1 MLAQLYSRTVRVT
14 PNGRRIDFFENN
26 LRLAKLS
33 LRLKARESL
42 STESVNDCSAI
53 VDAAKRH
60 AFCKAEPSLLC
71 MACTSLLR
79 CGTSPQRSR
88 KHLLYVCICHL
99 ARDYAHSAS
108 QNLICMRFNR
118 SISVKNAQEK
128 RRRAIRHQFS
138 IA

>member
-1 MLAQLYSRTVRVT
+1 MIAQLYLRTVRVT
-14 PNGRRIDFFENN
+14 PSGRRIDFFENN

-42 STESVNDCSAI
+42 STESVTDCFAI
-53 VDAAKRH
+53 GDAAKRH

-88 KHLLYVCICHL
+88 NHNFIRLPKSTCLRIIVS
-99 ARDYAHSAS
+99 AR
-108 QNLICMRFNR
+108 Q
-118 SISVKNAQEK
+118 
-128 RRRAIRHQFS
+128 
-138 IA
+138 

>member
-1 MLAQLYSRTVRVT
+1 MLAQLYSRTVRGT
-14 PNGRRIDFFENN
+14 PSGRRLDSFGNK

-33 LRLKARESL
+33 LRPMACESL

-88 KHLLYVCICHL
+88 KHMLNVRLNQL
-99 ARDYAHSAS
+99 AREQVS
-108 QNLICMRFNR
+108 
-118 SISVKNAQEK
+118 
-128 RRRAIRHQFS
+128 
-138 IA
+138 

>member
-1 MLAQLYSRTVRVT
+1 MLLCTLFHGKIDWREKYMLAQLYLRTVRVT
-14 PNGRRIDFFENN
+14 PSGRRIDFFENN

-33 LRLKARESL
+33 LRHRACESL

-79 CGTSPQRSR
+79 CGTGPQRSR
-88 KHLLYVCICHL
+88 KHIFYASLNQL
-99 ARDYAHSAS
+99 ARDYAQA
-108 QNLICMRFNR
+108 QDG
-118 SISVKNAQEK
+118 SIYV
-128 RRRAIRHQFS
+128 
-138 IA
+138 

>member
-14 PNGRRIDFFENN
+14 PSGRRIDFFENN

-88 KHLLYVCICHL
+88 NHFLYVRLYQL
-99 ARDYAHSAS
+99 ARDYAQSARRHH
-108 QNLICMRFNR
+108 ICMRFNR
-118 SISVKNAQEK
+118 SISVKNALEK
-128 RRRAIRHQFS
+128 RRRAIRRAS
-138 IA
+138 IV

>member
-1 MLAQLYSRTVRVT
+1 MLAQLYFRTVRDT
-14 PNGRRIDFFENN
+14 PSGRRLDFLENK

-33 LRLKARESL
+33 RRFSTRESL
-42 STESVNDCSAI
+42 STESVTDCFAI
-53 VDAAKRH
+53 GDAAKRH

-88 KHLLYVCICHL
+88 KHILYVSLCQF
-99 ARDYAHSAS
+99 ARDYVYRARQHH
-108 QNLICMRFNR
+108 ICMRFNR
-118 SISVKNAQEK
+118 SISVKNAQKK

>member
-42 STESVNDCSAI
+42 STE
-53 VDAAKRH
+53 KRH

>member
-1 MLAQLYSRTVRVT
+1 M
-14 PNGRRIDFFENN
+14 
-26 LRLAKLS
+26 LAKLS
-33 LRLKARESL
+33 LRLSARESL

-88 KHLLYVCICHL
+88 KHILYVSLCQF
-99 ARDYAHSAS
+99 ARDYIYQARQHHIFIRTLTIGPHKYMLSSCVLCTVAS
-108 QNLICMRFNR
+108 V
-118 SISVKNAQEK
+118 SILP
-128 RRRAIRHQFS
+128 RRNEYKS
-138 IA
+138 TPLNN

>member
-1 MLAQLYSRTVRVT
+1 MLLCTLFHGKIDWREKYMLAQLYLRTVWVT
-14 PNGRRIDFFENN
+14 PSGRRIDFFENN

-33 LRLKARESL
+33 LRHMARESL

-88 KHLLYVCICHL
+88 KHIFLRLPKSTCL
-99 ARDYAHSAS
+99 RFRLSARQHH
-108 QNLICMRFNR
+108 ICMRTLA
-118 SISVKNAQEK
+118 IS
-128 RRRAIRHQFS
+128 
-138 IA
+138 